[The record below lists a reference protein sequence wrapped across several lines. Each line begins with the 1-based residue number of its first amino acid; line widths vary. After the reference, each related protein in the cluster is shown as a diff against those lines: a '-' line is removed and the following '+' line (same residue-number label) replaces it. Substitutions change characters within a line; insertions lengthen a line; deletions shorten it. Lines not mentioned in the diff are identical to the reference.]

1 MSASVHT
8 TMSPRAC
15 WLPMRR
21 TVPEPL
27 LCWNA
32 MIRMFGKRG
41 SASRSRSSVASVEQS
56 SMASSS

>member
-15 WLPMRR
+15 WVPMRR

-27 LCWNA
+27 LWENG
-32 MIRMFGKRG
+32 ITRMSGNRAAA
-41 SASRSRSSVASVEQS
+41 SVSRSRVASVEQS
-56 SMASSS
+56 STASSS